1 MKVALPNGNII
12 HEVDEGN
19 GPVSALDAALR
30 KALEPVYPQLK
41 RLALTDYKVRV
52 ISLPEDTAVPVE
64 EAEQLKKSLHTLTG
78 TASAIRV
85 IIETRDSDTSR
96 TYSTVGVGTNIIE
109 ASWRALVDAVE
120 FKLWKDDDRW
130 AQQGQFEDVA
140 GIAAAAAA
148 SSASAASASEV
159 PQRSMQ

>member
-1 MKVALPNGNII
+1 MEYVITTGDYGGQHLKHPRIHFETPRIRSSPGDLP
-12 HEVDEGN
+12 
-19 GPVSALDAALR
+19 
-30 KALEPVYPQLK
+30 K
-41 RLALTDYKVRV
+41 LARPPAGQV
-52 ISLPEDTAVPVE
+52 IKTAAVPVE
-64 EAEQLKKSLHTLTG
+64 EAEQLKKNLHTLTG

-159 PQRSMQ
+159 PQRTMQ